1 MFYKRLFTIGLL
13 SIFIGCGGSSSSS
26 DSTQSS
32 SAHLYKVVDNVG
44 EVIQKEFQGYKIT
57 ILSDKNLSL
66 SDEISQS
73 SKAIYGNINS
83 TPTNALLKINSNYNQ
98 MNIVVKVYRDNQ
110 LVGSSKT
117 LNIKDNPA
125 ISFGNIITKGR

>member
-1 MFYKRLFTIGLL
+1 MFYKFLFTIGLL
-13 SIFIGCGGSSSSS
+13 SIFTGCGGSSSSS
-26 DSTQSS
+26 NSTQSS
-32 SAHLYKVVDNVG
+32 SPHLYKVVDNVG

-57 ILSDKNLSL
+57 IFSDKNLSL

-73 SKAIYGNINS
+73 TKAIYGNINN

-98 MNIVVKVYRDNQ
+98 MNIVVKVYKDNQ

-117 LNIKDNPA
+117 LNIKDKPA
-125 ISFGNIITKGR
+125 INFGNIITKER